1 MLQQHPLQKNYVA
14 AYRNLYRALLHAVQY
29 AKPARYQ
36 GRDILRNAFRK
47 GDPATYDPKRVGNT
61 VLFLNNAAKEK
72 GLEHKLLKN
81 LLRVHYER
89 NQPRRSSYKERK
101 EYTPIQQ
108 VLRKHT
114 MTHYDKTVTMLNE
127 SMGLCLR

>member
-1 MLQQHPLQKNYVA
+1 MLQHQPLQKTYVDS
-14 AYRNLYRALLHAVQY
+14 YRNLYRALLHAVQY

-47 GDPATYDPKRVGNT
+47 GDPATYDQKRVENT
-61 VLFLNNAAKEK
+61 ITFLNTAAKEK

-89 NQPRRSSYKERK
+89 TYQSRR
-101 EYTPIQQ
+101 
-108 VLRKHT
+108 
-114 MTHYDKTVTMLNE
+114 
-127 SMGLCLR
+127 

>member
-1 MLQQHPLQKNYVA
+1 MLQHHPLQTNYVE
-14 AYRNLYRALLHAVQY
+14 AYRSLYRALLHAVQY

-47 GDPATYDPKRVGNT
+47 GDPATYDQKRIENT
-61 VLFLNNAAKEK
+61 IMFLNIAAKEK

-81 LLRVHYER
+81 LLHGLLVDIICTESSCR
-89 NQPRRSSYKERK
+89 NRNEL
-101 EYTPIQQ
+101 TPTQQ
-108 VLRKHT
+108 SLRKHR
-114 MTHYDKTVTMLNE
+114 MTHYDKTVAMLNE